1 MVKQS
6 PNNIQAL
13 KIFLKEYSDD
23 DFQYCFP
30 LSVVIEKTSKEEIY
44 YRVTVRFKDTTHI
57 TYNIDWNDITH
68 KSTTTYELSYE
79 GPPDSIDKMHDLCA
93 ERSCTALFNE
103 LLETLTPA
111 RKKYLNNFID
121 KAYGRTKA
129 GVRNYGDGNTLG
141 EKLTTFFLSKYSHFT
156 EFLQD
161 KVKLKGVITAF
172 FKGIKQ
178 TLRQDYQIMSLVQ
191 IN

>member
-1 MVKQS
+1 
-6 PNNIQAL
+6 
-13 KIFLKEYSDD
+13 
-23 DFQYCFP
+23 
-30 LSVVIEKTSKEEIY
+30 
-44 YRVTVRFKDTTHI
+44 
-57 TYNIDWNDITH
+57 
-68 KSTTTYELSYE
+68 
-79 GPPDSIDKMHDLCA
+79 MHDLCA

-178 TLRQDYQIMSLVQ
+178 TLRQEKIPTAFAMTALKSTRDKYENSSSVAETVSDYRSLNNN
-191 IN
+191 IDLIPTLFNFPMNRNYIKFSWCRHLSRW